1 MPSRNMEREQF
12 WRLVLEEHAKS
23 GLNARAFC
31 RRESIS
37 EPSFYAW
44 RRKLRERDAGPASVD
59 LVPVDVVS
67 SVSPVQPIDGSG
79 GQIEVVMADGLV
91 VRFRESCSGE
101 AMARILSAARRV
113 LKGSGP
119 C

>member
-1 MPSRNMEREQF
+1 MASRNLEREQF

-23 GLNARAFC
+23 ELNARAFC

-44 RRKLRERDAGPASVD
+44 RRKLRERDAGPAVAD
-59 LVPVDVVS
+59 LVPVEVVS
-67 SVSPVQPIDGSG
+67 SEMPVIGGLS
-79 GQIEVVMADGLV
+79 GQIEVVLAGGLV
-91 VRFRESCSGE
+91 VRIHEDCSIE
-101 AMARILSAARRV
+101 AMVRVLSAARRV
-113 LKGSGP
+113 AQDEIA